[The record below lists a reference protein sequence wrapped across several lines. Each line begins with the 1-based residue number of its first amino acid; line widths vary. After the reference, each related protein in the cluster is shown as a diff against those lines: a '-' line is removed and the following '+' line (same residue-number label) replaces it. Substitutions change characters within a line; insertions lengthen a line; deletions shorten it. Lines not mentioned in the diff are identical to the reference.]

1 MIELC
6 RTGWMPIR
14 CLRGKG
20 WTLAVALAVPLAGN
34 TPGHANGPQVG
45 QPEPL
50 QAPAV
55 SQAAE
60 APPVYTLT
68 LPEAINLAMQRQ
80 PALAA
85 HRASLAS
92 AQTASVALER
102 LRIPTFI
109 ARDLAVRRH
118 QACLG
123 VSIAA
128 AALEQ
133 AEHDTVYAVTRTYF
147 MVVYAR
153 EQEKVARETV
163 ENFKSKRDRI
173 KPIVEKKGKEATPDD
188 LHSVQTYLHLAE
200 ARHVQ
205 AAEGVKRALAALRE
219 AIGVGPDCC
228 IQLPPGPLP
237 NPQWQ
242 ICCDDIVAWALA
254 RRGELVQTGLL
265 AEVTSLEVDAQG
277 TTHRVRKETFAAGA
291 DIHSKQV
298 PQGEANGDYRPG
310 AIPPEMPTLLAGCRS
325 YRMERARALSSRAA
339 SVADKTRNLI
349 ALEAEDAYLKWLLA
363 SQQVKVTQL
372 AVAEGNK
379 LNKDRNDR
387 WLADQ
392 DIAFKDVLS
401 SEVLGAQSRA
411 QLNEALFHQILALAA
426 LERVTA
432 GGFCAELSGTPTVA
446 TPSEPAKEA
455 PAAANAIWLPR
466 NH

>member
-1 MIELC
+1 MMDQIRLQ
-6 RTGWMPIR
+6 GWA
-14 CLRGKG
+14 RGVRP
-20 WTLAVALAVPLAGN
+20 AALALAIFLSGR
-34 TPGHANGPQVG
+34 PALAQS
-45 QPEPL
+45 E
-50 QAPAV
+50 QAPAPET
-55 SQAAE
+55 AAAAA
-60 APPVYTLT
+60 APAVYTLG
-68 LPEAINLAMQRQ
+68 LSECIHLALQRQ

-92 AQTASVALER
+92 AQTASTALER
-102 LRIPTFI
+102 IRIPTFI

-147 MVVYAR
+147 TVIYAQ

-163 ENFKSKRDRI
+163 ENLRSKRDRI
-173 KPIVEKKGKEATPDD
+173 KPIVEKKGREATPDD

-200 ARHVQ
+200 AKQIQ
-205 AAEGVKRALAALRE
+205 AAESVKRALAALRE

-228 IQLPPGPLP
+228 IQVVAGGLP

-242 ICCDDIVAWALA
+242 ICCDDIIGWALA

-265 AEVTSLEVDAQG
+265 AEVTGLEVDAQA
-277 TTHRVRKETFAAGA
+277 TTHRLRKETFAAGA
-291 DIHSKQV
+291 DIHSRQV
-298 PQGEANGDYRPG
+298 PQGEANTDYRPG
-310 AIPPEMPTLLAGCRS
+310 AIPPEMPTLLAGHKS
-325 YRMERARALSSRAA
+325 YRMERARALGARAA

-349 ALEAEDAYLKWLLA
+349 ALEAEDAYLKWLQA
-363 SQQVKVTQL
+363 SQQVKVTDQ

-379 LNKDRNDR
+379 LSKDRNER

-401 SEVLGAQSRA
+401 AEVLIAQSRA

-432 GGFCAELSGTPTVA
+432 GAFCAGLHGTPA
-446 TPSEPAKEA
+446 PLPTPSQPVTEA
-455 PAAANAIWLPR
+455 PVAVSAPVVQTM
-466 NH
+466 H